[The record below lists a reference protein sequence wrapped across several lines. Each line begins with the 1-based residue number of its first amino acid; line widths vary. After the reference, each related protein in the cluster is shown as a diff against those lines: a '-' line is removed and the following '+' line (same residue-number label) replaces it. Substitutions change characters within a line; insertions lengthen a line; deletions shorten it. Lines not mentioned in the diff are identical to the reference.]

1 MNNLF
6 RNIFLILIILNF
18 IFNQNLILNP
28 SNLFLYEIELQALKE
43 KKVKD
48 EIFISPF
55 IEKKKGHISHINI
68 IKNLGLKSKIV
79 IEPVLA
85 LRLGNKNA
93 FEIIPYH
100 DGVFWY
106 TPGVKFQSTIPI
118 ITNFKSVW
126 IYSWMNFYKH
136 SAIFENNI
144 PASPDSFMTGYDF
157 SEVGDLFEI
166 SPYYSTSFFTK
177 SLEPD
182 YAFDFDQSNGGVS
195 ILSNNFKVVFG
206 KFKTN
211 LGPFSRGNLSIS
223 NHAPA
228 FNQVFLEY
236 SLEKF
241 KFIYIIG
248 KLNSNIPKY
257 SDYCIND
264 SNESIFF
271 SDHNLYENA
280 WNFDLEDCSPSSLP
294 TNELLSN
301 ISLNFN
307 RFIAHHRIDLFPI
320 KNLRIGLYEQVIFGG
335 RDLSFDY
342 LVPIVPFWSIQH
354 ELGDTD
360 NIMMGFD
367 LDYIFGNKMKESNR
381 FYASFLVDEWAPY
394 DTFNDNN
401 RNWFA
406 YQIGF
411 SRNSNVLSKDFLFK
425 IEYTKI
431 DPEVYNHRFIINEPK
446 HYGYNIGFWSGRNS
460 EDLMAKFIFILNSS
474 RFIEFGY
481 EHTRFSNDDYWLS
494 LEDQYNNNNVGFLS
508 GEQDYYRKK
517 TYFLFTTLLKYSIFF
532 DIELSNLD
540 VSLNYNNTNV
550 VDNIY
555 NLSLK
560 FRYNIPY

>member
-6 RNIFLILIILNF
+6 RNIFFILIILNF
-18 IFNQNLILNP
+18 IFSQDLILNP
-28 SNLFLYEIELQALKE
+28 SNLFLYDIELQALKE

-55 IEKKKGHISHINI
+55 IEKKKENISHINI
-68 IKNLGLKSKIV
+68 IKNLGLKNKIV
-79 IEPVLA
+79 IEPVLG
-85 LRLGNKNA
+85 LRLGNKYG
-93 FEIIPYH
+93 FEITPYH

-106 TPGVKFQSTIPI
+106 TPGVKFQSTIPV

-136 SAIFENNI
+136 AVIFNDLYDNI
-144 PASPDSFMTGYDF
+144 SDGTSTNFN
-157 SEVGDLFEI
+157 LFKH

-182 YAFDFDQSNGGVS
+182 NAFDFDQSNGGVS

-257 SDYCIND
+257 ADYCIND
-264 SNESIFF
+264 SNESIVF
-271 SDHNLYENA
+271 SDNNLYENA
-280 WNFDLEDCSPSSLP
+280 WNFELEDCSISTLP
-294 TNELLSN
+294 TNELLSD

-307 RFIAHHRIDLFPI
+307 RFIAHHRIDIFPL

-367 LDYIFGNKMKESNR
+367 LDYIFGNKIKESNR
-381 FYASFLVDEWAPY
+381 IYASFLIDEWAPY

-411 SRNSNVLSKDFLFK
+411 SRNSKVLSKDFLFK

-460 EDLMAKFIFILNSS
+460 DDLMAKFIFILNSS

-481 EHTRFSNDDYWLS
+481 EHTRFSNDDYWQS
-494 LEDQYNNNNVGFLS
+494 LEDQYNNNNVIFLS

-532 DIELSNLD
+532 DIELSNFD
-540 VSLNYNNTNV
+540 VSLNYNNTNI

-560 FRYNIPY
+560 FRYNISY

>member
-1 MNNLF
+1 MNSLF
-6 RNIFLILIILNF
+6 RNILFNLIILN
-18 IFNQNLILNP
+18 LIVSQDLIINP
-28 SNLFLYEIELQALKE
+28 SNLFLYDIELQALKE

-48 EIFISPF
+48 EIFISPV
-55 IEKKKGHISHINI
+55 IEKKKGDISHINI
-68 IKNLGLKSKIV
+68 IKNLGLKNKIV
-79 IEPVLA
+79 VEPVLG
-85 LRLGNKNA
+85 LRLGNKYG
-93 FEIIPYH
+93 FEITPYH

-106 TPGVKFQSTIPI
+106 TPGVKFQSTIPV

-136 SAIFENNI
+136 AAIFNDLYDYTSDNI
-144 PASPDSFMTGYDF
+144 STNFN
-157 SEVGDLFEI
+157 LFKY

-182 YAFDFDQSNGGVS
+182 NAFDFDQSNGGIS

-223 NHAPA
+223 NHAPS
-228 FNQVFLEY
+228 FNQLFLEY

-257 SDYCIND
+257 SDYCINN
-264 SNESIFF
+264 SNENIVF
-271 SDHNLYENA
+271 SDNNLYENA
-280 WNFDLEDCSPSSLP
+280 WNFELEDCSPSSLP
-294 TNELLSN
+294 TNELLSD
-301 ISLNFN
+301 ISLSFN
-307 RFIAHHRIDLFPI
+307 RFIAHHRIDIFPI

-367 LDYIFGNKMKESNR
+367 LDYIFGNKIKESNR
-381 FYASFLVDEWAPY
+381 IYASFLIDEWAPY

-406 YQIGF
+406 YQFGF
-411 SRNSNVLSKDFLFK
+411 SRNGKVLSKDFLFK

-460 EDLMAKFIFILNSS
+460 DDLMAKFIFFLNNNSL
-474 RFIEFGY
+474 IEFGY
-481 EHTRFSNDDYWLS
+481 EHTRFSNDDYWQS
-494 LEDQYNNNNVGFLS
+494 LEDQYNNNNVSFLL

-540 VSLNYNNTNV
+540 VSLNYNNTNI

-560 FRYNIPY
+560 FRYNISY

>member
-6 RNIFLILIILNF
+6 RNILFNLIILNF
-18 IFNQNLILNP
+18 IVSQDLIINP
-28 SNLFLYEIELQALKE
+28 SNLFLYDIELQALKE

-55 IEKKKGHISHINI
+55 IEKKKGNITHINI
-68 IKNLGLKSKIV
+68 IKNLGLKNKIV
-79 IEPVLA
+79 VEPVLG
-85 LRLGNKNA
+85 LRLGNKYG
-93 FEIIPYH
+93 FEITPYH

-106 TPGVKFQSTIPI
+106 TPGIKFQSTIPV
-118 ITNFKSVW
+118 ITNFKSIW
-126 IYSWMNFYKH
+126 IYSWMDFYKH
-136 SAIFENNI
+136 AAIFNDLYDNI
-144 PASPDSFMTGYDF
+144 SDDTTTNFN
-157 SEVGDLFEI
+157 LFKY

-182 YAFDFDQSNGGVS
+182 NAFDFDQSNGGIS

-223 NHAPA
+223 NHAPS
-228 FNQVFLEY
+228 FNQLFLEY

-257 SDYCIND
+257 SNYCIND
-264 SNESIFF
+264 SNENIVFN
-271 SDHNLYENA
+271 DNNLYENA
-280 WNFDLEDCSPSSLP
+280 WSFELEDCSPSSLP
-294 TNELLSN
+294 TNELLSD

-307 RFIAHHRIDLFPI
+307 RFIAHHRIDIFPI

-367 LDYIFGNKMKESNR
+367 LDYIFGNKIKESNR
-381 FYASFLVDEWAPY
+381 IYASFLIDEWAPY

-411 SRNSNVLSKDFLFK
+411 SRNSKVLSKDFLFK

-460 EDLMAKFIFILNSS
+460 DDLMAKFIFILNSN

-481 EHTRFSNDDYWLS
+481 EHTRFFNDDYWES

-508 GEQDYYRKK
+508 GEQSYYRKK

-532 DIELSNLD
+532 DVELSNLD
-540 VSLNYNNTNV
+540 VFLNYNNEMIH
-550 VDNIY
+550 DNIY
-555 NLSLK
+555 SLFLK
-560 FRYNIPY
+560 FRYNISY